1 MEIVLATEN
10 QGKIKE
16 IKAMLKGLDLQI
28 LTLQDFPNLPK
39 IVEDGE
45 TFKENAIKK
54 AKEIA
59 DFTSRVAL
67 ADDSGLEVEA
77 LNNAP
82 GVYSARFAGEKA
94 KDLENNKKLL
104 ALLKGLPLVR
114 RKARFVCVIAIAEPD
129 GKVYATKGELKG
141 LIALRPAGKYGF
153 GYDPIF
159 FLPQYKKTVA
169 QISAEDKNRI
179 SHRSKALKAAKKI
192 LRRLITHIPH

>member
-169 QISAEDKNRI
+169 QISAEDKDRI